1 MMLEMSFG
9 MEAEARN
16 VWHAMQS
23 VFAQGN
29 STPDL
34 SKPGAGINMIS
45 TQAFGDLVV
54 EELNKIPV
62 VSS

>member
-1 MMLEMSFG
+1 MSFG
-9 MEAEARN
+9 MEDEAKK

-34 SKPGAGINMIS
+34 SKPGAGVNMIS
-45 TQAFGDLVV
+45 THAFGDLVAK
-54 EELNKIPV
+54 ELAK
-62 VSS
+62 S